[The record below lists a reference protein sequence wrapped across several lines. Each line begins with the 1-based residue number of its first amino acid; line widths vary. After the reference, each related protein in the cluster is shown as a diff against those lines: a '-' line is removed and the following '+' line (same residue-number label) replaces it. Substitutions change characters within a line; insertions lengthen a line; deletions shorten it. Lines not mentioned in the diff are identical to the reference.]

1 MRVQEKT
8 RHIDAT
14 ISGSGIDEIKY
25 LIVKFLP
32 EAIVNEDDEDE
43 DDEGYERWEDT
54 DLYKEIRVRETPGS
68 VLAAYRMREG
78 LSLVELAKKT
88 GIKYTNISAMEHD
101 NRIIRLSVAKRLAK
115 ALNCDYIRFLCKND

>member
-8 RHIDAT
+8 RHINAT
-14 ISGSGIDEIKY
+14 ITGSGIDEIKY

-32 EAIVNEDDEDE
+32 EAIVNEDEE
-43 DDEGYERWEDT
+43 EDEGYEKWEDT
-54 DLYKEIRVRETPGS
+54 DLYKEIRARETPGS

-78 LSLVELAKKT
+78 LSLVELAEKT

-101 NRIIRLSVAKRLAK
+101 NRIIGLSMAKRLAK
-115 ALNCDYIRFLCKND
+115 ALNCDYTRFLCKND